1 MTSVRLY
8 LIVVLTC
15 NSLML
20 SDVEHFHMCLLV
32 ICLYKIEYY
41 SAIKKNVILALTTTW
56 MKLEGVML
64 GEMSVMENQ
73 LQYYCTLM

>member
-8 LIVVLTC
+8 LIVVLNCT
-15 NSLML
+15 SLML

-73 LQYYCTLM
+73 IQYDFTLM

>member
-8 LIVVLTC
+8 LIVVLNCT
-15 NSLML
+15 SLML

-73 LQYYCTLM
+73 LQYYCNLM